1 MRRKAKPAE
10 PKPQP
15 KPAKKPSPARATVK
29 TEGKQQ
35 GARASGGKAK
45 VTVVPKADTKKKAP
59 AKAGG
64 GGGGGGNPNWGPKAP
79 PLAGM
84 KHIPRGAPGCLRGKS
99 FLVSGTLESLDRQDA
114 FALIE
119 KYGGSIIKSVPKKK
133 KLDYAVIGEE
143 AGQSKLKQLE
153 DRNIPQIDE
162 NGLLTLIR
170 DSLPPDE
177 RAKEPEVGD
186 LKEDMELEGGLA
198 SAGGV
203 KKPRAAAAA
212 ARPSPSSAAAPAAA
226 AAAPKPPP
234 PDPKHLLWTEKHKP
248 RTHKDLIG
256 NFNRAL
262 DSPRPRGPCLTSR
275 RVAVINKLNGWLKK
289 WDPGVIQA
297 QGYPDQRAAL
307 LAGPPGYG
315 KTSMAHVML
324 NEIGFDVMEFNASDV
339 RSKKAVGNRV
349 KQITNSRCAPQIF
362 ASSSCSEL
370 TLRAFS
376 RQIDERIR
384 LGTEES
390 GINYGR
396 GGRHVLWRPGRHAG
410 VRSHGF

>member
-1 MRRKAKPAE
+1 VQALNRGWKAFQSGGSPTIKLELGGQNYTINFDDMEQCNDVRSPRPQPPLAVSLAAVAAHGSDAGWCALQESGFTRNMRRKAKPAE

-59 AKAGG
+59 AKAKGG

-143 AGQSKLKQLE
+143 AGQSKIKQLE

-226 AAAPKPPP
+226 AAAAAAPKPAP

-262 DSPRPRGPCLTSR
+262 PTPCRAGQPSP
-275 RVAVINKLNGWLKK
+275 A
-289 WDPGVIQA
+289 
-297 QGYPDQRAAL
+297 
-307 LAGPPGYG
+307 
-315 KTSMAHVML
+315 
-324 NEIGFDVMEFNASDV
+324 
-339 RSKKAVGNRV
+339 RSLSH
-349 KQITNSRCAPQIF
+349 I
-362 ASSSCSEL
+362 SSCRSDQQTEWL
-370 TLRAFS
+370 
-376 RQIDERIR
+376 DEKV
-384 LGTEES
+384 GS
-390 GINYGR
+390 
-396 GGRHVLWRPGRHAG
+396 GRHTGARL
-410 VRSHGF
+410 S